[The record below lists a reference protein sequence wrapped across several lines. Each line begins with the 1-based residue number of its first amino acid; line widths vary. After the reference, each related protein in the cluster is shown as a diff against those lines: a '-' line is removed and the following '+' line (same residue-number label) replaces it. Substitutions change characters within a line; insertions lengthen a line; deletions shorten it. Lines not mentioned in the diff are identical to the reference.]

1 MNFTAHDCGA
11 NLEQHMEMQ
20 GSSYVAAV
28 EKKKNI
34 HIHVG
39 LVSERVSS
47 EVIKTLLMFAQ
58 SLWFI

>member
-1 MNFTAHDCGA
+1 
-11 NLEQHMEMQ
+11 MQ

-28 EKKKNI
+28 EKKTKNI

>member
-11 NLEQHMEMQ
+11 NLEQHMEMH
-20 GSSYVAAV
+20 GSSYAAAV
-28 EKKKNI
+28 EKKTV